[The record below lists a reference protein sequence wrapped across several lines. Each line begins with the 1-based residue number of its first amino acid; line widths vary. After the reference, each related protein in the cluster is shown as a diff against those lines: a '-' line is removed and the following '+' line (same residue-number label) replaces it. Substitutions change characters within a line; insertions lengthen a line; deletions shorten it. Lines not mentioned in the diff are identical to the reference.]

1 MVTTGRS
8 AAFFDLDKTLIA
20 VSSALAFSGPFYRN
34 GLIGRRDV
42 LRSAYASVLFRA
54 TGAGHDRMDAMQR
67 HLSELVRG
75 WPIEKVRRIVADELP
90 RLIVPA
96 IYPEARALIAE
107 HRRAGRD
114 VVIVSSSGSD
124 IVEQIGELLGVDT
137 AIGTRMVSEGG
148 RYTGEIEFY
157 AYGEG
162 KAEAIR
168 DLAAARG
175 YDLRDC
181 FAYSDS
187 VTDVPMLEAVG
198 HPTAV
203 NADAALRR
211 VAAERGWPTL
221 DFKRPVIRDEGV
233 DPRWIAVAVIAALVV
248 TAAVAGAAH
257 HRLARTCS
265 AA

>member
-1 MVTTGRS
+1 MVAIGRS

-42 LRSAYASVLFRA
+42 LRSAYASVVFRA

-67 HLSELVRG
+67 YLSELVRG

-96 IYPEARALIAE
+96 IYPEAVALIDE

-124 IVEQIGELLGVDT
+124 IVEQIGDLLNVDL
-137 AIGTRMVSEGG
+137 AIGTRMVSEEG

-157 AYGEG
+157 AYAEG
-162 KAEAIR
+162 KADAIR
-168 DLAAARG
+168 ALATERG
-175 YDLRDC
+175 YDLQEC

-187 VTDVPMLEAVG
+187 VTDVPMLETVG
-198 HPTAV
+198 YPTAV

-211 VAAERGWPTL
+211 IATERGWPTL
-221 DFKRPVIRDEGV
+221 DFKRPVVRDEGV
-233 DPRWIAVAVIAALVV
+233 DPRWIAVAVVTALLV
-248 TAAVAGAAH
+248 TAAVAAAA
-257 HRLARTCS
+257 RYRPARTCS

>member
-1 MVTTGRS
+1 MAPGARS

-42 LRSAYASVLFRA
+42 LRSAYASVVFRA
-54 TGAGHDRMDAMQR
+54 SGAGHDRMDAMQR
-67 HLSELVRG
+67 YLSELVRG
-75 WPIEKVRRIVADELP
+75 WPVEKVRQIVADELP

-96 IYPEARALIAE
+96 IYPEANELIAE
-107 HRRAGRD
+107 HRTAGRD
-114 VVIVSSSGSD
+114 VIIVSSSGSD
-124 IVEQIGELLGVDT
+124 IVEQIGALLGVDR
-137 AIGTRMVSEGG
+137 AIGTRMVAEDG

-157 AYGEG
+157 AYAEG

-168 DLAAARG
+168 AIARERG
-175 YDLRDC
+175 YRLDEC

-187 VTDVPMLEAVG
+187 VTDVPMLECVG

-211 VAAERGWPTL
+211 IAAERGWPVV
-221 DFKRPVIRDEGV
+221 DFKRPTQRDEGI
-233 DPRWIAVAVIAALVV
+233 DPRWVAI
-248 TAAVAGAAH
+248 AAVAAVLIAAAAATAAR
-257 HRLARTCS
+257 HRFARTCS